1 MILSADNKL
10 ELVITG
16 KINEGRCRCTVANEI
31 GLPDTS
37 TAYVFVKRM
46 SFFTIGFTVCMLCP
60 EVDYNI
66 Q

>member
-1 MILSADNKL
+1 MILSADNKH

-16 KINEGRCRCTVANEI
+16 KINEGRYRCTVVNEI

-37 TAYVFVKRM
+37 TAYVFVKRV
-46 SFFTIGFTVCMLCP
+46 SFFTIGFTVCMLSP
-60 EVDYNI
+60 EEHYNI